1 MEVVSAKPDTATLP
15 PSAFV
20 AFVAASKA
28 KAHGEKDGYCDGF
41 WTTFGSFFLSIAFG
55 SFFFLKGW
63 GDVFG
68 GWSKIFCNIFGR
80 LKREIHFFFK

>member
-1 MEVVSAKPDTATLP
+1 MEVVSATPDTATLP

-55 SFFFLKGW
+55 SFFFEG
-63 GDVFG
+63 V
-68 GWSKIFCNIFGR
+68 GR
-80 LKREIHFFFK
+80 RFWWMEQDFL